1 MIGGGPYIKM
11 TDAMNKELQHAGLD
25 KSCGACALQYLG
37 LPKNIIDNL
46 VRSAEGYTRKQAS
59 GLQDINM
66 RNNIRSYEKS
76 FDDSNSQLIDTSCP
90 VTQIYLYG
98 NELSSSAFNPK
109 ISKVLIDDINQYY
122 SDTKLRLKPL
132 TNNLIEQALNEIYKI
147 IPPGFATIVGVTW
160 KNSLS
165 PGIIG
170 HYTIFA
176 KGMNNNLYLI
186 ENQDI
191 GNQGIY
197 KNPNEIRE
205 YFKSQGDIA
214 YLVTFECGKLID
226 SSSEKWIEGRTTT
239 YDPSN
244 ISDIPQIERLPSTK
258 YINYINIIREELM
271 DIFLHGKIP
280 QDWSNTESPNII
292 QYKNHN
298 IYAFNDG
305 NQKYIFGDLASPK
318 ILLTLND
325 AEQFSKKQTPQGWV
339 NLEGGIYQG
348 PYQQKYDS
356 NVNILKIPTQQQEGG
371 KKYKKTKKK
380 NKRRKGKTYKN
391 KFI

>member
-11 TDAMNKELQHAGLD
+11 TDAMNRELQHVGEEQ
-25 KSCGACALQYLG
+25 SCGACALQYLG

-46 VRSAEGYTRKQAS
+46 VRTAEGHTRQQAS

-66 RNNIRSYEKS
+66 RNNIRAYENT
-76 FDDSNSQLIDTSCP
+76 FNDSNSQLIDSSCP
-90 VTQIYLYG
+90 ITQIYLYG

-109 ISKVLIDDINQYY
+109 ISKVLINDNNQYY
-122 SDTKLRLKPL
+122 SDRELGLKPL
-132 TNNLIEQALNEIYKI
+132 TNELIEQSLNEIYKI
-147 IPPGFATIVGVTW
+147 IPPGYATIVGVTW

-170 HYTIFA
+170 HYTVFA

-186 ENQDI
+186 ENQGI
-191 GNQGIY
+191 GYQGIY

-214 YLVTFECGKLID
+214 YLVTFECGKLIE
-226 SSSEKWIEGRTTT
+226 SSSEKWIEGRRTT

-244 ISDIPQIERLPSTK
+244 ISIIPQIERLPSTK
-258 YINYINIIREELM
+258 YINYINITNEELM

-280 QDWSNTESPNII
+280 QDWSNTQYQHII
-292 QYKNHN
+292 QYKEQN

-305 NQKYIFGDLASPK
+305 NQKYIFIDLATPK

-325 AEQFSKKQTPQGWV
+325 VQQFSKKETPQGWV

-348 PYQQKYDS
+348 SYQQKYDA
-356 NVNILKIPTQQQEGG
+356 NVNILKIPTQQQGG
-371 KKYKKTKKK
+371 KKSKKTKKK
-380 NKRRKGKTYKN
+380 NKKRKGKTYK
-391 KFI
+391 K

>member
-11 TDAMNKELQHAGLD
+11 TDAMNKELQHVGLD

-66 RNNIRSYEKS
+66 RNNIRAYEKT

-90 VTQIYLYG
+90 VTEIYLYG
-98 NELSSSAFNPK
+98 IQLSSSAFNPK
-109 ISKVLIDDINQYY
+109 INKVLIDDNNQYY
-122 SDTKLRLKPL
+122 SDTELELKPL
-132 TNNLIEQALNEIYKI
+132 TNDLIEQALNEIYKI

-160 KNSLS
+160 RNSFS

-186 ENQDI
+186 ENQGI
-191 GNQGIY
+191 GKQGIY
-197 KNPNEIRE
+197 KNPHEIRE

-214 YLVTFECGKLID
+214 YLITFECGKLID
-226 SSSEKWIEGRTTT
+226 SSSKKWIEGRTTT
-239 YDPSN
+239 YDTSN
-244 ISDIPQIERLPSTK
+244 ISDIPQIKRLPSTK
-258 YINYINIIREELM
+258 YINYINILKEQLM
-271 DIFLHGKIP
+271 DIFLHKTIP
-280 QDWSNTESPNII
+280 HDWFNTQYPNVI
-292 QYKNHN
+292 QYRDLN

-305 NQKYIFGDLASPK
+305 NQKHIFTDLANPK

-325 AEQFSKKQTPQGWV
+325 AEQFSRKQTPQGWV

-348 PYQQKYDS
+348 SFQQIYDS
-356 NVNILKIPTQQQEGG
+356 NVNVLKIPTQQGG
-371 KKYKKTKKK
+371 NKTKKYIKTKKK
-380 NKRRKGKTYKN
+380 NKKRKGKTYK
-391 KFI
+391 K

>member
-11 TDAMNKELQHAGLD
+11 TDAMNRALQHVGQEQ
-25 KSCGACALQYLG
+25 SCGACALQYLG

-46 VRSAEGYTRKQAS
+46 VKTAEGYTRQQAS

-66 RNNIRSYEKS
+66 RNNIRAYENT
-76 FDDSNSQLIDTSCP
+76 FNDSNSQLIDTSCP

-98 NELSSSAFNPK
+98 NELSSNPFSPFIK
-109 ISKVLIDDINQYY
+109 KVLINDNNQYY
-122 SDTKLRLKPL
+122 SDTELGLKPL
-132 TNNLIEQALNEIYKI
+132 TNSLIEQALNEIYKI

-186 ENQDI
+186 ENQGI

-197 KNPNEIRE
+197 KNPDEIRE

-214 YLVTFECGKLID
+214 YLVTFECGKLIE
-226 SSSEKWIEGRTTT
+226 SSSEKWLEGRRTTH
-239 YDPSN
+239 DPSN
-244 ISDIPQIERLPSTK
+244 ISDIPQIERLPSTR
-258 YINYINIIREELM
+258 YINYINILKEQLM
-271 DIFLHGKIP
+271 DIFLHGNIP
-280 QDWSNTESPNII
+280 QDWSNTQYPHII
-292 QYKNHN
+292 QYKDQN

-305 NQKYIFGDLASPK
+305 NQKYIFIDLVTPK
-318 ILLTLND
+318 IVLTLND
-325 AEQFSKKQTPQGWV
+325 AEILSRKQNPQGWV
-339 NLEGGIYQG
+339 DLQGGIYQG
-348 PYQQKYDS
+348 QYQQIYDS
-356 NVNILKIPTQQQEGG
+356 NVNILKIPTQQGG
-371 KKYKKTKKK
+371 KKSKKTKKK
-380 NKRRKGKTYKN
+380 NKKRKGKTYK
-391 KFI
+391 K

>member
-11 TDAMNKELQHAGLD
+11 TDAMNKELQHTGLD

-66 RNNIRSYEKS
+66 RNNIRAYEKS
-76 FDDSNSQLIDTSCP
+76 FDDDNSQFIDDSCKI
-90 VTQIYLYG
+90 TQIYLYG
-98 NELSSSAFNPK
+98 NELSSSAFNPI
-109 ISKVLIDDINQYY
+109 ISKVLIDDNNQYY
-122 SDTKLRLKPL
+122 SDRELGLKPL
-132 TNNLIEQALNEIYKI
+132 SNELIDKALNEVYKI

-170 HYTIFA
+170 HYTVFA
-176 KGMNNNLYLI
+176 KGINNNLYLI
-186 ENQDI
+186 ENQGI

-197 KNPNEIRE
+197 KNPDEIRE

-214 YLVTFECGKLID
+214 YLVTFEYGKIID
-226 SSSEKWIEGRTTT
+226 SSSEKWIEGRRTT

-244 ISDIPQIERLPSTK
+244 ISNIPEIERLPSTK
-258 YINYINIIREELM
+258 YINYINITNEELVN
-271 DIFLHGKIP
+271 IFLHRRNP
-280 QDWSNTESPNII
+280 QDWSNTQSPNVI
-292 QYKNHN
+292 QYKNQN

-305 NQKYIFGDLASPK
+305 NQKYIFGDLATPK

-325 AEQFSKKQTPQGWV
+325 AEQFSQKQTPEGWID
-339 NLEGGIYQG
+339 LQGGIYQG
-348 PYQQKYDS
+348 QYQQIYDS
-356 NVNILKIPTQQQEGG
+356 NVNVLKIPIQQGG

-380 NKRRKGKTYKN
+380 YKKRKGKTYK
-391 KFI
+391 K